1 MWRSLLRTTVVLT
14 VGVLLS
20 VVGGPEL
27 DELIRPKDFVAE
39 LHKALTVPAQSQES
53 REIMRKL
60 RRAGDITIY
69 VSDPLAGLIVGIFV
83 GLVQRRRTT
92 IMALSCMVPDF
103 LLGLFSDNV
112 KNWARSQSG
121 IIHYME
127 WSSLPFIAAV
137 AGAGFARWLIL
148 RGSPRRNAIEA

>member
-83 GLVQRRRTT
+83 GLVQRRDRK
-92 IMALSCMVPDF
+92 SV
-103 LLGLFSDNV
+103 V
-112 KNWARSQSG
+112 
-121 IIHYME
+121 
-127 WSSLPFIAAV
+127 
-137 AGAGFARWLIL
+137 
-148 RGSPRRNAIEA
+148 

>member
-1 MWRSLLRTTVVLT
+1 MWRSLLRTTAVLT

-27 DELIRPKDFVAE
+27 DKLIQPKDFVAE
-39 LHKALTVPAQSQES
+39 LHKALTVPARSPES

-60 RRAGDITIY
+60 YHAGDITVYI
-69 VSDPLAGLIVGIFV
+69 SDPLAGLIVGIFV
-83 GLVQRRRTT
+83 GLFQRRHTM
-92 IMALSCMVPDF
+92 IMALSCMAPNF

-112 KNWARSQSG
+112 KNWARSPSG
-121 IIHYME
+121 IVHYVA

-148 RGSPRRNAIEA
+148 RGSRTRKAIEA